1 MTAILG
7 GFGAALCWTV
17 AMLCSSRASR
27 DVGAFPSLA
36 WVMAVG
42 FVIVAPFVVIA
53 GSRPTGVEAAW
64 LLVAGVGNIVGL
76 LFEYTAVRSGKVGVV
91 AAIASTEGAVAAL
104 LSAFAGEPIS
114 ASVAAALALIATGVV
129 LATLERTDGEMDRR
143 STKAIVLAFG
153 AALSFGVS
161 LYSVGHVSGDVAFA
175 WLLIPA
181 RLVGVV
187 VITLPLAIRG
197 TLRIARRATPFVVS
211 AGVAEVL
218 GVASFAWGAQD
229 SIGITSV
236 LGSQF
241 AAISAVG
248 AYVFFGERLR
258 RIQIVGVAAIVV
270 GVGLL
275 AVLRTGT

>member
-1 MTAILG
+1 MTAIIG

-27 DVGAFPSLA
+27 DLGAFPTLA

-42 FVIVAPFVVIA
+42 FVIVVPFVIVA
-53 GSRPTGVEAAW
+53 GSHPTGVEAAW
-64 LLVAGVGNIVGL
+64 LFVAGAGNIVGL
-76 LFEYTAVRSGKVGVV
+76 LFEYTAVRSGKVGIV

-104 LSAFAGEPIS
+104 LSVFAGEPIS
-114 ASVAAALALIATGVV
+114 AGVATVLALIATGIV
-129 LATLERTDGEMDRR
+129 LASLEQTDDDADRR
-143 STKAIVLAFG
+143 SIKAIVFASG

-197 TLRIARRATPFVVS
+197 TLRIARRAAPLVVG
-211 AGVAEVL
+211 AGVAEVF
-218 GVASFAWGAQD
+218 GIASFAWGAQD

-241 AAISAVG
+241 AAMSAVG
-248 AYVFFGERLR
+248 AYFFFGERLR
-258 RIQIVGVAAIVV
+258 RIQVVGVAAIVI
-270 GVGLL
+270 GVALL
-275 AVLRTGT
+275 AVLRSGT

>member
-17 AMLCSSRASR
+17 TMLCSSRASR
-27 DVGAFPSLA
+27 DLGAFPTLA

-42 FVIVAPFVVIA
+42 FVIVVPFVVVA
-53 GSRPTGVEAAW
+53 ASRPTDVQAAW
-64 LLVAGVGNIVGL
+64 LLVAGAGNIIGL

-91 AAIASTEGAVAAL
+91 AAIGSTEGAVAAI

-114 ASVAAALALIATGVV
+114 VGVAVTLALIATGIV
-129 LATLERTDGEMDRR
+129 LASLEQTDEDLNRR
-143 STKAIVLAFG
+143 STKAMVLAFG

-197 TLRIARRATPFVVS
+197 TLRIARRATPLVVG
-211 AGVAEVL
+211 AGVAEVI

-241 AAISAVG
+241 AAMSAVG
-248 AYVFFGERLR
+248 AYFFFGERLR
-258 RIQIVGVAAIVV
+258 RIQVVGVAAIVV

>member
-1 MTAILG
+1 MQ
-7 GFGAALCWTV
+7 
-17 AMLCSSRASR
+17 
-27 DVGAFPSLA
+27 
-36 WVMAVG
+36 
-42 FVIVAPFVVIA
+42 
-53 GSRPTGVEAAW
+53 AAW
-64 LLVAGVGNIVGL
+64 LFVAGAGNIVGL

-114 ASVAAALALIATGVV
+114 AGVAVTLALIATGIV
-129 LATLERTDGEMDRR
+129 LASLERTDDDLNRR

-197 TLRIARRATPFVVS
+197 TLRIARRATPFV
-211 AGVAEVL
+211 L
-218 GVASFAWGAQD
+218 GRRCGGGA
-229 SIGITSV
+229 
-236 LGSQF
+236 
-241 AAISAVG
+241 
-248 AYVFFGERLR
+248 R
-258 RIQIVGVAAIVV
+258 RR
-270 GVGLL
+270 
-275 AVLRTGT
+275 VLRLGGAGFDRDHVGPRVTVRGDLGRRRVLLLR

>member
-1 MTAILG
+1 MQ
-7 GFGAALCWTV
+7 
-17 AMLCSSRASR
+17 
-27 DVGAFPSLA
+27 
-36 WVMAVG
+36 
-42 FVIVAPFVVIA
+42 
-53 GSRPTGVEAAW
+53 AAW
-64 LLVAGVGNIVGL
+64 LFVAGAGNIVGL

-114 ASVAAALALIATGVV
+114 AGVAVALALIATGIV
-129 LATLERTDGEMDRR
+129 LASLERTDDDLNRR

-197 TLRIARRATPFVVS
+197 TLRIARRATPLVVG

-248 AYVFFGERLR
+248 AYFFFGERLR
-258 RIQIVGVAAIVV
+258 RIQVVGVAAIVV

>member
-17 AMLCSSRASR
+17 AMLCSARASR
-27 DVGAFPSLA
+27 DVGAFPALA

-53 GSRPTGVEAAW
+53 GSHPTGVQAGW
-64 LLVAGVGNIVGL
+64 LFVAGVGNIVGL

-104 LSAFAGEPIS
+104 LSALAGEPIS
-114 ASVAAALALIATGVV
+114 VSVAAALALIATGVV
-129 LATLERTDGEMDRR
+129 LASLEQTDDDLQRR
-143 STKAIVLAFG
+143 SRRAIVLAFG

-181 RLVGVV
+181 RLVGVL

-197 TLRIARRATPFVVS
+197 TLRVARRATPFVVS
-211 AGVAEVL
+211 AGIAEVL
-218 GVASFAWGAQD
+218 GVACFAWGAQD

-248 AYVFFGERLR
+248 AFAFFGERLR
-258 RIQIVGVAAIVV
+258 RIQVVGVAAIVI

-275 AVLRTGT
+275 AALRAGT

>member
-7 GFGAALCWTV
+7 GFGAAICWTV

-27 DVGAFPSLA
+27 DLGAFPTLA

-42 FVIVAPFVVIA
+42 FVIVVPFVVVA
-53 GSRPTGVEAAW
+53 ASNPTGVEAAW
-64 LLVAGVGNIVGL
+64 LFVAGAGNIVGL

-114 ASVAAALALIATGVV
+114 VGVAVTLALIATGIV
-129 LATLERTDGEMDRR
+129 LASLEQTDDDLNRR

-197 TLRIARRATPFVVS
+197 TLRIARRATPLVVG

-241 AAISAVG
+241 AAMSAVG
-248 AYVFFGERLR
+248 AYFFFGERLR
-258 RIQIVGVAAIVV
+258 RIQVVGVAAIVV

>member
-27 DVGAFPSLA
+27 DLDAFPTLA

-42 FVIVAPFVVIA
+42 FVIVVPFVVVA
-53 GSRPTGVEAAW
+53 ESRPSGVEATW
-64 LLVAGVGNIVGL
+64 LFVAGAGNIVGL

-114 ASVAAALALIATGVV
+114 VGVAATLALIATGIV
-129 LATLERTDGEMDRR
+129 LASLEQTDDDMNRR

-197 TLRIARRATPFVVS
+197 TLRIARRATPLVVG
-211 AGVAEVL
+211 AGVAEVI

-248 AYVFFGERLR
+248 AYFFFGEHLR
-258 RIQIVGVAAIVV
+258 RIQVVGVAAIVV

>member
-1 MTAILG
+1 VI
-7 GFGAALCWTV
+7 V
-17 AMLCSSRASR
+17 
-27 DVGAFPSLA
+27 VP
-36 WVMAVG
+36 
-42 FVIVAPFVVIA
+42 FVIVA
-53 GSRPTGVEAAW
+53 GSHPTGVEAAW
-64 LLVAGVGNIVGL
+64 LFVAGAGNIVGL
-76 LFEYTAVRSGKVGVV
+76 LFEYTAVRSGKVGIV

-114 ASVAAALALIATGVV
+114 AGVAAVLALIATGIV
-129 LATLERTDGEMDRR
+129 LASLEQTDDEANRR
-143 STKAIVLAFG
+143 STKAIVFASC

-181 RLVGVV
+181 RFVGVV

-197 TLRIARRATPFVVS
+197 TLRIARRATPLVVG
-211 AGVAEVL
+211 AGVAEVF
-218 GVASFAWGAQD
+218 GIASFAWGAQD

-241 AAISAVG
+241 AAFSAVG
-248 AYVFFGERLR
+248 AYFFFGERLR
-258 RIQIVGVAAIVV
+258 RIQVVGVAAIVI

-275 AVLRTGT
+275 AVLRTGP

>member
-27 DVGAFPSLA
+27 DLGAFPTLA

-42 FVIVAPFVVIA
+42 FVIVVPFVVVA
-53 GSRPTGVEAAW
+53 ASSPTGVEAAW
-64 LLVAGVGNIVGL
+64 LFVAGAGNIVGL

-114 ASVAAALALIATGVV
+114 VGVAATLALIATGIV
-129 LATLERTDGEMDRR
+129 LASLEQTDDDVNRR

-181 RLVGVV
+181 GLVGVV

-197 TLRIARRATPFVVS
+197 TLRIARRATPLVVG
-211 AGVAEVL
+211 AGVAEVI

-248 AYVFFGERLR
+248 AYFFFGERLR
-258 RIQIVGVAAIVV
+258 RIQVVGVAAIVV

>member
-7 GFGAALCWTV
+7 GFGAALCWSV

-27 DVGAFPSLA
+27 DLGAFPTLA

-42 FVIVAPFVVIA
+42 FVLVAPFVVVA
-53 GSRPTGVEAAW
+53 SSHPSGVEAGW
-64 LLVAGVGNIVGL
+64 LLLAGAGNILGL
-76 LFEYTAVRSGKVGVV
+76 VFEYTAVRSGKVGVV

-104 LSAFAGEPIS
+104 LSAIAGEPIS
-114 ASVAAALALIATGVV
+114 ASVAAVLALIATGIV
-129 LATLERTDGEMDRR
+129 LASFEQTDEDLNRR
-143 STKAIVLAFG
+143 STKAIVLASG
-153 AALSFGVS
+153 AALAFGVS
-161 LYSVGHVSGDVAFA
+161 LYAVGHVSGDVTLA

-197 TLRIARRATPFVVS
+197 TLRIARRAAPLVVA

-218 GVASFAWGAQD
+218 GVASFALGARD
-229 SIGITSV
+229 SISVTSV

-241 AAISAVG
+241 AALSAVG
-248 AYVFFGERLR
+248 AYFFFGERLR
-258 RIQIVGVAAIVV
+258 RIQIVGVVAIVI
-270 GVGLL
+270 GVGML
-275 AVLRTGT
+275 AVLRSGS

>member
-7 GFGAALCWTV
+7 GFGAAICWTV

-27 DVGAFPSLA
+27 DLGAFPTLA

-42 FVIVAPFVVIA
+42 FVIVVPFVVIA
-53 GSRPTGVEAAW
+53 ASRPTGVQAAW
-64 LLVAGVGNIVGL
+64 LLVAGAGNIVGL

-114 ASVAAALALIATGVV
+114 AGVAVTLALIATGIV
-129 LATLERTDGEMDRR
+129 LASLERTDDDLNRR

-197 TLRIARRATPFVVS
+197 TLRIARRATPLVVG

-248 AYVFFGERLR
+248 AYFFFGERLR
-258 RIQIVGVAAIVV
+258 RIQVVGVAAIVV

>member
-1 MTAILG
+1 MTAIIG

-27 DVGAFPSLA
+27 DLGAFPTLA

-42 FVIVAPFVVIA
+42 FVIVVPFVIVA
-53 GSRPTGVEAAW
+53 GSHPTGVEAAW
-64 LLVAGVGNIVGL
+64 LFVAGAGNIVGL
-76 LFEYTAVRSGKVGVV
+76 LFEYTAVRSGKVGIV

-114 ASVAAALALIATGVV
+114 AGVAAVLALIATGIV
-129 LATLERTDGEMDRR
+129 LASLEQTDDDANRR
-143 STKAIVLAFG
+143 STKAIVFASC

-181 RLVGVV
+181 RFVGVV

-197 TLRIARRATPFVVS
+197 TLRIARRATPLVVG
-211 AGVAEVL
+211 AGVAEVF
-218 GVASFAWGAQD
+218 GIASFAWGAQD

-241 AAISAVG
+241 AAFSAVG
-248 AYVFFGERLR
+248 AYFFFGERLR
-258 RIQIVGVAAIVV
+258 RIQVVGVAAIVI

-275 AVLRTGT
+275 AVLRTGP

>member
-7 GFGAALCWTV
+7 GFGAALCWSV

-27 DVGAFPSLA
+27 DVGALPSLA

-53 GSRPTGVEAAW
+53 GSHPTGAQAAW

-76 LFEYTAVRSGKVGVV
+76 IFEYTAVRSGKVGVV
-91 AAIASTEGAVAAL
+91 AAIASTEGAVAAV
-104 LSAFAGEPIS
+104 LSALAGEPIS
-114 ASVAAALALIATGVV
+114 ASVAAALALVATGVV
-129 LATLERTDGEMDRR
+129 LATLEQTDDDANRR

-181 RLVGVV
+181 RLVGVLA
-187 VITLPLAIRG
+187 ITLPLAIRG
-197 TLRIARRATPFVVS
+197 TLRIARRTTPFVVS
-211 AGVAEVL
+211 AGVAEVA
-218 GVASFAWGAQD
+218 GVAAFAWGAQD

-248 AYVFFGERLR
+248 AFVFFGERLR
-258 RIQIVGVAAIVV
+258 RIQVVGVAAIVI

-275 AVLRTGT
+275 AALRAGT